1 MASQAET
8 PGLPS
13 VYCLDLTLKPC
24 VWSAS
29 SQTSSGIKDLLPA
42 KGFELDKAG
51 RIGQVPKVHIHRDVP
66 EIKEMWRGGI
76 CELYHSRTKGVPSTV
91 GSLLWT
97 SQILQELAGAGM
109 MPRGR

>member
-29 SQTSSGIKDLLPA
+29 SQTSSGMKDLLPA